1 MSGTSPITGYR
12 ALSQDEIDLMNEG
25 KQLGILIEG
34 YIAKVEATN
43 GLTASIDMR
52 WLSIGRTQ
60 LQQGLMALL
69 RAIARPTTF

>member
-1 MSGTSPITGYR
+1 MSGTPPITGYR
-12 ALSQDEIDLMNEG
+12 TLSQDEIDLMNEG

-34 YIAKVEATN
+34 YIAKVEAAN